1 MVAAQAGD
9 PCTGWSFPFFHLS
22 FLLDYLLGASFSSLN
37 CEGENQLIHLY
48 FYSATAFMAAM
59 ILLDLFWSS
68 ILKRNSWK
76 FTTKVQVVY
85 RLGSCGGWEHASY
98 LISSRCALN
107 IWIRIYM
114 EKQKQLTWW
123 FIHGLMKSS
132 LPTSISIMTL
142 IIRNNRHQL

>member
-1 MVAAQAGD
+1 MHRVI
-9 PCTGWSFPFFHLS
+9 LS
-22 FLLDYLLGASFSSLN
+22 FLPSPIPVGLSAGSQFFQLELWGRKSANSFIFLF
-37 CEGENQLIHLY
+37 CYCLHGCYDLIGSVLI
-48 FYSATAFMAAM
+48 FNIKEKLIF
-59 ILLDLFWSS
+59 
-68 ILKRNSWK
+68 RSWK

-85 RLGSCGGWEHASY
+85 RFGSCGGWEHASY